1 MNWFDI
7 VIIIVIAIPTF
18 IGLKAGIVK
27 ALFIVVGGIVG
38 IVLAGRYSDQL
49 ATAFSESPEDWMK
62 VVAFAV
68 ILLVVLII
76 ASIAAKL
83 VKWALS
89 AVLLG
94 WVNSL
99 GGAILGFILG
109 AFFCAAVLTMWV
121 KYMGAGDILTGSAL
135 ASFLLDGF
143 PIALGLF
150 PAEFDSV
157 RDFFDK

>member
-1 MNWFDI
+1 MNWLDI
-7 VIIIVIAIPTF
+7 VILILIAVPTF

-38 IVLAGRYSDQL
+38 IVLAGRFSDQL
-49 ATAFSESPEDWMK
+49 GAAFSDEGWAK
-62 VVAFAV
+62 VVAFAI
-68 ILLVVLII
+68 ILLAVLLV

-94 WVNSL
+94 WVNRL
-99 GGAILGFILG
+99 GGAVLGFILG
-109 AFFCAAVLTMWV
+109 AFFCGAVLTMWV
-121 KYMGAGDILTGSAL
+121 KYIGIGDTVSGSPL
-135 ASFLLDGF
+135 ARFLLDGF
-143 PIALGLF
+143 PLALGLF

-157 RDFFDK
+157 RDFFD

>member
-1 MNWFDI
+1 MNWLDI
-7 VIIIVIAIPTF
+7 VILILIAVPTF

-38 IVLAGRYSDQL
+38 IVLAGRFSEQL
-49 ATAFSESPEDWMK
+49 GAAFSDEGWAK
-62 VVAFAV
+62 VVAFAI
-68 ILLVVLII
+68 ILLVVLLI
-76 ASIAAKL
+76 ASIAARL

-94 WVNSL
+94 WVNRL
-99 GGAILGFILG
+99 GGAVLGFILG
-109 AFFCAAVLTMWV
+109 AFFCGAVLTMWV
-121 KYMGAGDILTGSAL
+121 KFVGIGDTVSGSPL
-135 ASFLLDGF
+135 ASFLIDGF

-157 RDFFDK
+157 RDFFD